1 MEEWQRARSDRP
13 AAMPPM
19 EPQAAQRTPLAEL
32 RVAGQAVR
40 SFRGALGG
48 NPVGANAEIVRAL
61 LGANPRGTRFL
72 DPSAVNLSPEGEM
85 LDAWGRPVF
94 FHQISSTLMEIRSAG
109 PDGRMFTADDVVTP

>member
-1 MEEWQRARSDRP
+1 
-13 AAMPPM
+13 MPPA
-19 EPQAAQRTPLAEL
+19 EPPPAQRTPLAEL
-32 RVAGQAVR
+32 RVAGRAVR
-40 SFRGALGG
+40 GFRATIGG

-72 DPSAVNLSPEGEM
+72 DPAAVSLSPEGEM